1 MKEALQNH
9 TPQTIVVDEVSN
21 KDEARAC
28 LDIKARGVRMVATA
42 HGDLQSLLENPE
54 LNTLV
59 GGTTSVT
66 LGDAMAS
73 ATNAGNKVQRQRAG
87 APIFDTIVELERGQV
102 NKWTIVR
109 NVGPAVDAILSG
121 KSYEVEQRTRIPH

>member
-1 MKEALQNH
+1 RSVA
-9 TPQTIVVDEVSN
+9 P
-21 KDEARAC
+21 
-28 LDIKARGVRMVATA
+28 RGVRVVASA

-54 LNTLV
+54 LNNLV
-59 GGTTSVT
+59 GGTTNVT

-109 NVGPAVDAILSG
+109 NVDLAVDAILSG
-121 KSYEVEQRTRIPH
+121 KPYKVEQ